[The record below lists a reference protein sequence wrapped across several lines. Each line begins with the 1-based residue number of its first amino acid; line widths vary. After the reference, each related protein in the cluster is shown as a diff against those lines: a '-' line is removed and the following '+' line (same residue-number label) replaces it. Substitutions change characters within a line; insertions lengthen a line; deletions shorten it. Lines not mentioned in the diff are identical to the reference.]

1 MTTLAEDWVASI
13 ERPDTRI
20 NRAAV
25 LNRIAD
31 LVSKGKTLATLN
43 WTAITRADVEM
54 LKRNFTERGMREATV
69 RFQLATLRAVLRYHV
84 ESGAMDQDALSR
96 IRAVRLPP
104 VASAGHAGRALTRKE
119 IGIILSIGGAKSI
132 ERMDRAIF
140 ATLVT
145 TGIRASELASIRR
158 DQVQPSGL
166 VRIRG
171 KGGKTRN
178 TWISGP
184 VSYYLDLHAEDW
196 SDGDMLIHNVSSSIC
211 MGDPLDRYTV
221 RNSMRRLSAKVDLP
235 SFTPH
240 DLRRTVAT
248 ILLDE
253 GVDVFIVSDL
263 LGHSAMEVTQLY
275 DRRPDEKKK
284 EAIKK
289 MEAYLEVL

>member
-1 MTTLAEDWVASI
+1 MSLAQEWVLSI

-31 LVSKGKTLATLN
+31 ILIPGKTLDTLD
-43 WTAITRADVEM
+43 WSSITRADVEM
-54 LKRNFTERGMREATV
+54 LKQHFTGRGMRVSTV

-84 ESGAMDQDALSR
+84 ESGAMDADALVR

-104 VASAGHAGRALTRKE
+104 VASTGHAGRSLTRGE
-119 IGIILSIGGAKSI
+119 IGVVLSLPTPGKV

-140 ATLVT
+140 STLVT
-145 TGIRASELASIRR
+145 TGIRASELASIRK
-158 DQVQPSGL
+158 DEVHPSGL
-166 VRIRG
+166 VRICG
-171 KGGKTRN
+171 KGGKFRN

-184 VSYYLDLHAEDW
+184 VSYYLDLHAEDFP
-196 SDGDMLIHNVSSSIC
+196 DGEMLINNLATRKK
-211 MGDPLDRYTV
+211 LDRYRV
-221 RNSMRRLSAKVDLP
+221 RDSMRRLSLKSGLAP
-235 SFTPH
+235 FTPH
-240 DLRRTVAT
+240 DLRRTVTT

-263 LGHSAMEVTQLY
+263 LGHSSMEVTQLY

-284 EAIKK
+284 EAIEK
-289 MEAYLEVL
+289 MESYLEVL